1 MERPGAL
8 APGQIDR
15 RAGRPRHELERSESE
30 WSGRPASNRLPQPW
44 EGCALPGELRP
55 LVRLQILGVHVFST
69 TPSDSG
75 AASAT
80 TERTSAEYSSTSAAE
95 RTGSSVD
102 AMMWYS
108 GRSASGTT
116 STQPPST
123 NTFTPSVR
131 STRSL
136 RCFAARSTA
145 PGVIFVGTKRL
156 FIWSAIIEKASDD
169 EAGPSSRPGLA
180 ASAS

>member
-55 LVRLQILGVHVFST
+55 HRESILGAQVFST

-75 AASAT
+75 AATVT
-80 TERTSAEYSSTSAAE
+80 TERTSAEYSSTSDDDLA
-95 RTGSSVD
+95 GSRVE

-108 GRSASGTT
+108 GRSASG
-116 STQPPST
+116 
-123 NTFTPSVR
+123 
-131 STRSL
+131 
-136 RCFAARSTA
+136 
-145 PGVIFVGTKRL
+145 
-156 FIWSAIIEKASDD
+156 
-169 EAGPSSRPGLA
+169 
-180 ASAS
+180 